1 MTTTILQT
9 VPADFLEYHPMHTYT
24 HALMKHRQTEYMMEV
39 KMEFH
44 KENPERTNHINI
56 FGEWR
61 EFADVCGFHYDKMIR
76 FKFMYLM
83 TDLDGNSPDPF
94 PVFHVC

>member
-1 MTTTILQT
+1 MIILQT

-24 HALMKHRQTEYMMEV
+24 HALMKHRQTECMMEV

-61 EFADVCGFHYDKMIR
+61 EFAGACGFDYDKMIR
-76 FKFMYLM
+76 FKYMYIM
-83 TDLDGNSPDPF
+83 TDLDGNVPDPF